1 MSLFYLALLWPQN
14 QGGGSMEGIGEEE
27 FLLSLR
33 KNDVTKEQLLASL
46 SHFKG
51 KLFL

>member
-27 FLLSLR
+27 FKFTK